1 MVEAGEETTSRQVGY
16 INSVGIVPILTR
28 THSITFNYLRL
39 IKLAQ
44 FRFEVG

>member
-1 MVEAGEETTSRQVGY
+1 MAEAGKKQNQVGY
-16 INSVGIVPILTR
+16 INSIGIESILMG

-39 IKLAQ
+39 ITLAQ